1 MKLLEKKPSIISI
14 LIYKTNILILHME
27 LQLKIIDIK
36 IQKEYFRHDQSC
48 GYLRFQHIT
57 VALNV
62 KIIDFSKKY
71 N

>member
-36 IQKEYFRHDQSC
+36 IQKE
-48 GYLRFQHIT
+48 
-57 VALNV
+57 
-62 KIIDFSKKY
+62 
-71 N
+71 